1 MQRIDYRAA
10 CYPGIA
16 FKQFH
21 ATSNG
26 DADVSS
32 YHRPNRSQ
40 QGIAGRAS

>member
-1 MQRIDYRAA
+1 MQHIDYRAPW
-10 CYPGIA
+10 YPRIA

-21 ATSNG
+21 ALSNG

-32 YHRPNRSQ
+32 DYRPNRSQ